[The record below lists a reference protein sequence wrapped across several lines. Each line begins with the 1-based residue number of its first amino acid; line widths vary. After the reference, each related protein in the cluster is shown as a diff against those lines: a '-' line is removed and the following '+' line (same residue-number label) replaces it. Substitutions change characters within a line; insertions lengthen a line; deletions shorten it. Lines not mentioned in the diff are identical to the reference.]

1 MASPSPA
8 TSCEA
13 PSAKHKVDKG
23 EAASGER
30 SPEEYVRTTH
40 HPWKCLL
47 LVRTVEGALPISG
60 FRERSDRPR
69 PRGQGARPGERTGEA
84 KKRRRPNKHGASALT
99 LALRTHER
107 EREWKNI
114 TPCLHFGHKILRSVC
129 KAPPPHLRFP
139 HTHELAKKTEK
150 RWGLPREAYSK
161 RPRPILALKP
171 PTAGRTASTSENW
184 AWS

>member
-23 EAASGER
+23 EAASGEGA
-30 SPEEYVRTTH
+30 PEEYVRAHDTPPFSST
-40 HPWKCLL
+40 
-47 LVRTVEGALPISG
+47 RTAEGALPISE

-99 LALRTHER
+99 IER
-107 EREWKNI
+107 I
-114 TPCLHFGHKILRSVC
+114 FFGRYGLGWFISWFNLINVLQGTSTSFKVPAHAR
-129 KAPPPHLRFP
+129 
-139 HTHELAKKTEK
+139 ELAK
-150 RWGLPREAYSK
+150 
-161 RPRPILALKP
+161 
-171 PTAGRTASTSENW
+171 
-184 AWS
+184 